1 MKIAV
6 ITSGYLPVPA
16 TKGGAVESIVENI
29 IKRNE
34 KYKKMQFEVFSCYDS
49 IAEKKSIEYKNTS
62 FRFINVGNIVKLMD
76 KIVYWIAKNI
86 LRKEKTMSYRYIVQ
100 RLVFLNK
107 VSKILKQEDY
117 DKIVLENHET
127 LFLALKWRKNYKK
140 YEGRYYYHIHNEIKS
155 DYGCRDIIKKTRKIL
170 CVSNYIK
177 EQVKKY
183 LMISENNIE
192 VLKNCI
198 DIEKF
203 NFEIDESEKLK
214 LRKKFG
220 INKEEKVLLFTG
232 RLNREKGIKELLEA
246 ITLIKRNDFK
256 LLIVGSF
263 FFGTSIE
270 NNFEKEI
277 KDIIEKIDKKI
288 IFTGYI
294 PYDEMQKIYAIA
306 DIAILPSM
314 WEEPAGL
321 TIIESMASGLPVI
334 TTNSGGIPE
343 YINDN
348 MSITIDRDSNIV
360 LNIKESITELLDNYE
375 LRKKMSKYAKEN
387 SKKYNL
393 NNYYKK
399 FMDGIEL

>member
-34 KYKKMQFEVFSCYDS
+34 KYKKMQFEIFSCYDS

>member
-1 MKIAV
+1 MKIAI

-29 IKRNE
+29 IKSNE
-34 KYKKMQFEVFSCYDS
+34 KYKKMQLEIFSCYDS
-49 IAEKKSIEYKNTS
+49 TAEKKSTEYKNTN
-62 FRFINVGNIVKLMD
+62 FRFIALSNIVKLMD
-76 KIVYWIAKNI
+76 KIIYWIAKNI

-127 LFLALKWRKNYKK
+127 LFLALRWRKNYKK
-140 YEGRYYYHIHNEIKS
+140 YEGRYYYHLHNEMKS

-183 LMISENNIE
+183 LMIPENNIE

-198 DIEKF
+198 DTEKF
-203 NFEIDESEKLK
+203 NVGIDESEKIELK
-214 LRKKFG
+214 KKFG
-220 INKEEKVLLFTG
+220 INEGEKVLLFTG
-232 RLNREKGIKELLEA
+232 RLNKEKGIKELLEA
-246 ITLIKRNDFK
+246 IRLIKRDDFK

-263 FFGTSIE
+263 FFGTSIK

-294 PYDEMQKIYAIA
+294 PYDEIQKIYAIA

-360 LNIKESITELLDNYE
+360 LNIKESITELLDNYA

-393 NNYYKK
+393 NDYYKK

>member
-1 MKIAV
+1 MKIAI

-29 IKRNE
+29 IKSNE
-34 KYKKMQFEVFSCYDS
+34 KYKKMQLEIFSCYDS
-49 IAEKKSIEYKNTS
+49 TAEKKSTEYKNTN
-62 FRFINVGNIVKLMD
+62 FRFIALSNIVKLMD
-76 KIVYWIAKNI
+76 KIIYWIAKNI

-117 DKIVLENHET
+117 DKIVLENHEN
-127 LFLALKWRKNYKK
+127 LFHALRWRKNNKK
-140 YEGRYYYHIHNEIKS
+140 YEGRYYYHLHNEMKS

-183 LMISENNIE
+183 LMIPENNIE

-198 DIEKF
+198 DTEKF
-203 NFEIDESEKLK
+203 NVGIDESEKIELK
-214 LRKKFG
+214 KKFG
-220 INKEEKVLLFTG
+220 INEGEKVLLFTG
-232 RLNREKGIKELLEA
+232 RLNKEKGIKELLEA
-246 ITLIKRNDFK
+246 IRLIKRDDFK

-263 FFGTSIE
+263 FFGTSIK

-294 PYDEMQKIYAIA
+294 PYDEIQKIYAIA

-360 LNIKESITELLDNYE
+360 LNIKESITELLDNYA

-393 NNYYKK
+393 NDYYKK